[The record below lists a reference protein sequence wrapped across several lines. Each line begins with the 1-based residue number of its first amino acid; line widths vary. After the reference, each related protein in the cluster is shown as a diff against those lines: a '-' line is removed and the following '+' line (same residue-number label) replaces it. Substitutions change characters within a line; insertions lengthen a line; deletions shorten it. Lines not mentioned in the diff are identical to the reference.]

1 MASGNC
7 SYSAK
12 GREDEALAEYLEFG
26 FIDAKEYL
34 KMNYKNG
41 ISHRDLL
48 RKVMKTKSFSS

>member
-1 MASGNC
+1 MWLLGC

-34 KMNYKNG
+34 KK
-41 ISHRDLL
+41 
-48 RKVMKTKSFSS
+48 